1 MSDGLDRLPER
12 GDDPEN
18 AGQSSGESVAAIL
31 LAEDDEAVREFV
43 KRALAHYGHNVTAV
57 GDGGSALAALE
68 DAPYDLL
75 LTDYNLRGMTG
86 VVLMQTLRGEGVC
99 VPMVLFTAYDTPRIR
114 KEAQQAGVAA
124 FIPKPFFLDEF
135 VSMTRGLLPIK
146 SSEMGS

>member
-1 MSDGLDRLPER
+1 MDTPTFR
-12 GDDPEN
+12 
-18 AGQSSGESVAAIL
+18 IL
-31 LAEDDEAVREFV
+31 MVEDDGTIAHLISIAMQTLDVPYQLDQAFSAEEGLEMWR
-43 KRALAHYGHNVTAV
+43 KR
-57 GDGGSALAALE
+57 
-68 DAPYDLL
+68 PYDLL

-86 VVLMQTLRGEGVC
+86 IALIETLRNEGAC

-135 VSMTRGLLPIK
+135 VSTARGFLPIR

>member
-1 MSDGLDRLPER
+1 MDTPPFRILMVEDDGSIAHLISIAMHTLDVPYQLDQAFSAEEGLDLWHR
-12 GDDPEN
+12 
-18 AGQSSGESVAAIL
+18 Q
-31 LAEDDEAVREFV
+31 
-43 KRALAHYGHNVTAV
+43 
-57 GDGGSALAALE
+57 
-68 DAPYDLL
+68 PYDLL

-86 VVLMQTLRGEGVC
+86 ITLIETLKHEGVG

-135 VSMTRGLLPIK
+135 VGVTRGLLPTK